1 MAGRD
6 ERDDDDGDDDA
17 GGGAEGARGGI
28 RSLDAAL
35 VLLRAFRA
43 FDGPAT
49 LSDLAR
55 AAGMPASRAHRYL
68 ASFLHAGLAVQTA
81 RSGRYDLG
89 PAAAELGLAA
99 LARTDVVNRA
109 ADGLAALSEETGL
122 TAMLS
127 VWGSQGATVVRWE
140 RSPAFTV
147 TALGL
152 GSTLPLLNSATGRVF
167 LAFLPRRLSAARLG
181 AEMRAAADGGVS
193 WPDLDPTPAAVDAL
207 AARVRAERAA
217 SVDGRFIPGLR
228 AAAAPVTDWQDEAV
242 AAVTLIG
249 LGDEVADPGG
259 RVRRALD
266 AYARARS
273 VPRA

>member
-1 MAGRD
+1 MHEAD
-6 ERDDDDGDDDA
+6 EDAA
-17 GGGAEGARGGI
+17 GGADGARGGI

-49 LSDLAR
+49 LSELAR
-55 AAGMPASRAHRYL
+55 AAGMPVSRAHRYL

-81 RSGRYDLG
+81 RAGRYDLG

-109 ADGLAALSEETGL
+109 ADGLAALSDATGL

-127 VWGSQGATVVRWE
+127 VWGSGGATVVRWE

-167 LAFLPRRLSAARLG
+167 LAFLPRRLVAVRLE
-181 AEMRAAADGGVS
+181 AEMRAAAAGGVS
-193 WPDLDPTPAAVDAL
+193 WPDLDPTPDAVDAL
-207 AARVRAERAA
+207 AARVRADRAA
-217 SVDGRFIPGLR
+217 WVDGRFIPGLK
-228 AAAAPVTDWQDEAV
+228 AVSAPVVDWQGEAV
-242 AAVTLIG
+242 AAATLIG
-249 LGDEVADPGG
+249 LREDVTEPDGP
-259 RVRRALD
+259 VRRALD
-266 AYARARS
+266 AFARARS
-273 VPRA
+273 VPPG